1 MIPALLLMATL
12 TSSDRAHHEP
22 HHRELT
28 GLSSQDHEAAT
39 SHLESREGG
48 FDVVT
53 PLAADR
59 AEEEPCRK
67 IAECPNPPPRAN
79 PAPAK

>member
-12 TSSDRAHHEP
+12 NSSDRSHHEP
-22 HHRELT
+22 HHRELST
-28 GLSSQDHEAAT
+28 SSSQDHEAAT
-39 SHLESREGG
+39 SRLDPRESE
-48 FDVVT
+48 FEVVT

-67 IAECPNPPPRAN
+67 NGECPHPPPKANPPP
-79 PAPAK
+79 AK